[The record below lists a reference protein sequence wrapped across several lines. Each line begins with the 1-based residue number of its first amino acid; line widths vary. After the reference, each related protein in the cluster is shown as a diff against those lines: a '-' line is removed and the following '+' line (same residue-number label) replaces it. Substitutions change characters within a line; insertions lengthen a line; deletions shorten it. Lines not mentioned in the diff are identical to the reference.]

1 MNMFFNKEEIYAGYS
16 MHDFSKVVDILKREG
31 MKYSYK
37 VVNPSRQ
44 KNRVTFGSF
53 GLNSNF
59 ENLYVVKV
67 RKKDAEIAKYF
78 IQKVLHS
85 HF

>member
-1 MNMFFNKEEIYAGYS
+1 MKMFFNKEEIYAGYS
-16 MHDFSKVVDILKREG
+16 IYDFSKVVDILKREG
-31 MKYSYK
+31 IKYSYK

-44 KNRVTFGSF
+44 RNRGKFGSF

-67 RKKDAEIAKYF
+67 RKKDA
-78 IQKVLHS
+78 
-85 HF
+85 